1 MICFLYSA
9 SLYLFV
15 YARNGERNGDILHL
29 FAAKRL
35 AREKLENKGCICKT
49 LSRDAEENLNGRKPT
64 LAKGP
69 CNLKMLDTMSLKCFR
84 NAFHSDCAYE
94 KVRSDAAGQKIRMFL
109 KNM

>member
-1 MICFLYSA
+1 MICFLSSA

-29 FAAKRL
+29 FATKRL

-84 NAFHSDCAYE
+84 NVFEMFLNE
-94 KVRSDAAGQKIRMFL
+94 KVRTRKCVQMQPDSCQKNR
-109 KNM
+109 